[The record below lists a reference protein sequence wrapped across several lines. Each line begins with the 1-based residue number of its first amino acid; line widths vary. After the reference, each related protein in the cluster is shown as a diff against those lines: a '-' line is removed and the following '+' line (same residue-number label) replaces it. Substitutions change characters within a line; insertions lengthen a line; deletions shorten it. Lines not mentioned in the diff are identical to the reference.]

1 MALPKLSSVERDL
14 VMLRDELY
22 GGSWDAMLSDLKS
35 RLEGKPYV
43 FKLARRIEEDVRL
56 MEELREIEKNE
67 GVNLAEHL

>member
-1 MALPKLSSVERDL
+1 MALPELSSVERDL

-56 MEELREIEKNE
+56 IEELREIEKNE

>member
-56 MEELREIEKNE
+56 IEELREIEKKE

>member
-56 MEELREIEKNE
+56 IEELREIEKNE